1 MTDHDRNVPS
11 GDGAEGER
19 VVVRD
24 RRRVDPVTGEV
35 RKQTAVPSE
44 PDPAEPTPEEA
55 ADPGRPDPG
64 RPDPG
69 ESANG
74 ADAVAAAELAAQVAE
89 RTADLQRVSAEYANY
104 RRRVDRDR
112 ETVLVGARVQFVYE
126 LLTVLDDLDR
136 AEVHGDLTGAF
147 KAVGDK
153 LVAVV
158 QKLGLESFG
167 LEGEP
172 FDPSVHE
179 AVQHESTGVEGPAV
193 SVVSTVLR
201 RGYRIADRVLRPA
214 MVTVADRVDDGS
226 TAEPPPSQAPPEP
239 DETPA

>member
-1 MTDHDRNVPS
+1 VRDRDVRNENAEN
-11 GDGAEGER
+11 GDGER

-24 RRRVDPVTGEV
+24 RRRIDPVTGEV
-35 RKQTAVPSE
+35 RAPA
-44 PDPAEPTPEEA
+44 AEPAGAAPAAAEKEA
-55 ADPGRPDPG
+55 GP
-64 RPDPG
+64 
-69 ESANG
+69 
-74 ADAVAAAELAAQVAE
+74 DAVAAAELAAQVAE
-89 RTADLQRVSAEYANY
+89 RTADLQRVTAEYANY
-104 RRRVDRDR
+104 RRRVERDR
-112 ETVLVGARVQFVYE
+112 ESVLVGARVQFVSE

-136 AEVHGDLTGAF
+136 AEAHGDLTGPF

-179 AVQHESTGVEGPAV
+179 AVQHEASTAEGPTV
-193 SVVSTVLR
+193 TVVSAVLR

-214 MVTVADRVDDGS
+214 MVTVADRPDDLARADDVESELGADTTLPDIDPANGS
-226 TAEPPPSQAPPEP
+226 
-239 DETPA
+239 